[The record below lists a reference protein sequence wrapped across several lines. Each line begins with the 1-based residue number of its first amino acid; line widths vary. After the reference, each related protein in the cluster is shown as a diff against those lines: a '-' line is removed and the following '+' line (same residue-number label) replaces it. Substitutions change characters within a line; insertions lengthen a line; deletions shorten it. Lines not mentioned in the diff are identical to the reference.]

1 EKEYEIYPTPHSLE
15 YGEDTLPLE
24 KGVQVV
30 YDDTIDNVTKR
41 KVKKAFTKNGFSA
54 QSVVT
59 EISDDKVNLLI
70 GTHNSNGP
78 VDQFAAENVD
88 SHGMDFDKTDAYQL
102 EIQDN
107 NMVILGKDTDAS
119 FYGVATLEAILAQ
132 SSQKVIRHLRIKDYA
147 NTKVRGFI
155 EGYYGIPWSNEDRK
169 SLMKFGG
176 NYKTN
181 AYVFAPKDD
190 PYHREKWEKLYPEDE
205 LEELREL

>member
-1 EKEYEIYPTPHSLE
+1 MVNNNGYDGERSIHFNGSLQREADGSCDLTVKVANAEENSPEKEYEIYPTLHSLE
-15 YGEDTLPLE
+15 YGEDTLSLE

-54 QSVVT
+54 PSVVT

-102 EIQDN
+102 EIQ
-107 NMVILGKDTDAS
+107 
-119 FYGVATLEAILAQ
+119 
-132 SSQKVIRHLRIKDYA
+132 
-147 NTKVRGFI
+147 
-155 EGYYGIPWSNEDRK
+155 
-169 SLMKFGG
+169 
-176 NYKTN
+176 
-181 AYVFAPKDD
+181 
-190 PYHREKWEKLYPEDE
+190 
-205 LEELREL
+205 